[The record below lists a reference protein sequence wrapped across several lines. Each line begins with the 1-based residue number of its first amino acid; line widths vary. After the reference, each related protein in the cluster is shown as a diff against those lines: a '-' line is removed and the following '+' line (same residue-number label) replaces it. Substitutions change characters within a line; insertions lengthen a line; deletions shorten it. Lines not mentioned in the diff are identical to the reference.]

1 MEIKVQS
8 IKFDAD
14 QKLLEFIDKKV
25 SKFPRF
31 FDNIVSTDI
40 TLSLLQDHA
49 KCVKMNVGV
58 PSGPI
63 VVERTGN
70 SFETAVNECCDII
83 KEQLTKKKEILQ
95 G

>member
-1 MEIKVQS
+1 MEIRVQS

-31 FDNIVSTDI
+31 FENITSTDV
-40 TLSLLQDHA
+40 TLSLQQDHG
-49 KCVKMNVGV
+49 KCVKLNVNM

-70 SFETAVNECCDII
+70 SFETAVNECCDIV
-83 KEQLTKKKEILQ
+83 KEQLTKKKELMQ